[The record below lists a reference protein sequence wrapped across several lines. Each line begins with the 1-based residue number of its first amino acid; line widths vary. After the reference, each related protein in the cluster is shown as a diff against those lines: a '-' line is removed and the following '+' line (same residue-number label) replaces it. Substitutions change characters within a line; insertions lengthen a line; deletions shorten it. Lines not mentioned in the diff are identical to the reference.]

1 MSIRFLLPAL
11 AALSAA
17 PADAADP
24 KPNVLYILADDLGYG
39 DLGCYGQTKIRTPH
53 IDRLAAEGVRFT
65 QAYAGATVC
74 APSRCCL
81 MTGKHGGHAAI
92 RGNRELKPEGQLPMP
107 ADTVTV
113 AHLMKKAGYATGLVG
128 KWGLGHPG
136 SASTPDKMG
145 FDHFFGYNCQR
156 KAHEY
161 YPEYLWRNGEKVMLD
176 GKKYSHDL
184 MADDALD
191 FVRRHKG
198 RPFFLYLAFTIPH
211 SKLQVPDLGPYAN
224 ERLAGQPQ
232 NAGRHDH
239 PDGPGRRPADGAL
252 KELKI
257 DDRTLVVFASDNGA
271 AYRDAVFNHS
281 GPLRGYKRDL
291 YEGGIRTPAI
301 ARWPGRIKPGAVSD
315 QVWAFWD
322 VLPTL
327 AELVGQKPP
336 PGLDGVSVLPALL
349 DGKPVEHPPLYWEFH
364 ERGFD
369 QAARIGDWKAVR
381 NGKERTDRTVR
392 PGGRPGREAGRGR
405 RAPGRGEAVRG
416 VPQDRPGG
424 LGKLADPRH
433 AEEGTEEEGQEV
445 KASRDPSRRDALRAA
460 AAGLTAAPPRSRQTG
475 PPASRPGGGRSS
487 RISNGSPGRTAGS
500 PGTGQPESHLT
511 PTFAAVGCYRLLG
524 EPVAGPAKAAAFV
537 RAGHPFRLKKLERD
551 LRVFEFQ
558 QIQALLWLGEDAS
571 AFRDRVRGWTAAG
584 RVPEAVREERPPGLP
599 QRADG
604 VRLPGTA
611 RPAA

>member
-1 MSIRFLLPAL
+1 VSIRSLIPAL
-11 AALSAA
+11 ATLWAA
-17 PADAADP
+17 PAAAADP
-24 KPNVLYILADDLGYG
+24 KPNVIFILADDLGYG
-39 DLGCYGQTKIRTPH
+39 DLGCFGQTKIRTPH

-81 MTGKHGGHAAI
+81 MTGRHGGHAAI
-92 RGNRELKPEGQLPMP
+92 RGNREMKPEGQVPMP

-161 YPEYLWRNGEKVMLD
+161 YPEYLWRDGEKVVLD

-191 FVRRHKG
+191 FVRRHKAG
-198 RPFFLYLAFTIPH
+198 PFFLYLAFTIPH
-211 SKLQVPDLGPYAN
+211 SKLQVPDLGPYAG
-224 ERLAGQPQ
+224 ETWPDDLKTLAAMITRMDRDVGRLTAL
-232 NAGRHDH
+232 
-239 PDGPGRRPADGAL
+239 L

-271 AYRDAVFNHS
+271 AYRDAVFDHS
-281 GPLRGYKRDL
+281 GPLRGFKRDL
-291 YEGGIRTPAI
+291 YEGGIRTPAV
-301 ARWPGRIKPGAVSD
+301 ARWPGRIKPGVVSD

-327 AELVGQKPP
+327 AELVGQKGP

-364 ERGFD
+364 ERWFD

-381 NGKERTDRTVR
+381 NGKDGPIELYDLKTD
-392 PGGRPGREAGRGR
+392 PGE
-405 RAPGRGEAVRG
+405 
-416 VPQDRPGG
+416 
-424 LGKLADPRH
+424 
-433 AEEGTEEEGQEV
+433 T
-445 KASRDPSRRDALRAA
+445 RD
-460 AAGLTAAPPRSRQTG
+460 
-475 PPASRPGGGRSS
+475 
-487 RISNGSPGRTAGS
+487 
-500 PGTGQPESHLT
+500 
-511 PTFAAVGCYRLLG
+511 
-524 EPVAGPAKAAAFV
+524 VA
-537 RAGHPFRLKKLERD
+537 AGHPGVVKRLEVYLKTA
-551 LRVFEFQ
+551 RVDSEN
-558 QIQALLWLGEDAS
+558 W
-571 AFRDRVRGWTAAG
+571 
-584 RVPEAVREERPPGLP
+584 PVRETPKKK
-599 QRADG
+599 
-604 VRLPGTA
+604 VKK
-611 RPAA
+611 